1 MDQAGV
7 LLFVVA
13 PFDLA
18 AFGGLRIAG
27 IAQVGGVA
35 LVAQQRLADLLA
47 GARKFRVRPEEGQR
61 MVDRHDRQVLAR
73 HLGDQTAPKAGA
85 NGDVGRLDRAARGV
99 DALDAAVLD
108 IETGDRKSTRLN
120 SSHYGATRR
129 PAYA

>member
-35 LVAQQRLADLLA
+35 LVAQQRIADPLA

-85 NGDVGRLDRAARGV
+85 NADVGRLDRSARGV
-99 DALDAAVLD
+99 DALD
-108 IETGDRKSTRLN
+108 RKSTRLN
-120 SSHYGATRR
+120 ARTQCESRMPTS
-129 PAYA
+129 AYKKT